1 VQITITGR
9 HLEVTPPLRDY
20 VNKRLRKV
28 TKYTQ
33 KINDIHVILEVQKNQ
48 HLVEITL
55 NFSGHSINGRAKTP
69 DMYGSIDEAWDKVE
83 RQLRKLKEKTREHRV
98 SKRKG
103 EMKIIS
109 MQRGKGKII
118 KSEWFAIKPM
128 STEEALL
135 QMDSSDLEFLVFQ
148 NSETEK
154 VNVVYRRGDGNVGL
168 IEPY

>member
-1 VQITITGR
+1 
-9 HLEVTPPLRDY
+9 
-20 VNKRLRKV
+20 
-28 TKYTQ
+28 
-33 KINDIHVILEVQKNQ
+33 
-48 HLVEITL
+48 
-55 NFSGHSINGRAKTP
+55 
-69 DMYGSIDEAWDKVE
+69 
-83 RQLRKLKEKTREHRV
+83 
-98 SKRKG
+98 
-103 EMKIIS
+103 